1 MHWFHELK
9 FFLAAGIFAAAGA
22 MSAADAP
29 DKKTSP
35 SVTVSLPYVRQPG
48 RASNQFAVWVEDAKG
63 NFIRTLYVT
72 NYTGQGGFRIRK
84 DCLPT
89 WVRRSGAATAAK
101 AELDAVSGAT
111 PATGTQ
117 NYVWDCTGAD
127 GKTAPPGRYR
137 IFVEGTLYWK
147 SRVLYTAN
155 ITLGKEPSTVRA
167 MPQYS
172 VKSSSHSSM
181 LGTVTVAC
189 KP

>member
-9 FFLAAGIFAAAGA
+9 LFLAAGIFAAAGA

-127 GKTAPPGRYR
+127 GKTVPPGRYR

-181 LGTVTVAC
+181 LGTVSVAC
-189 KP
+189 MP